1 MAAAQIQYL
10 PHAQINQQRWDACI
24 ANAGNGLIYA
34 NSWYLNH
41 MHPGWDGIVIND
53 YEAVMPVTWRKK
65 WGIKYVCQPAFAQQL
80 GLFVQHQG
88 LWQHENACLQL
99 LQSKF
104 AFVEIFL
111 NHQHAFE
118 GTSTAMNYVLPL
130 KDDYTQI
137 RAGYKNDLLKNLKR
151 TEKFNLHYQSYTDAA
166 TAMQLYENTYADR
179 MGAKPEDYQHFFAC
193 LQYMLQQ
200 KRALMRSVHLPN
212 GELLAVG
219 VFAKDAH
226 RLYNLAS
233 TTLPN
238 GRMLE
243 ANHVLFDQ
251 LIQEFAGSGLTLDF
265 EGSDQPGIARFYQ
278 KFGSQPQPYV
288 FWKDN
293 RLPAILRWLKR

>member
-1 MAAAQIQYL
+1 MAAAHIQYL

-24 ANAGNGLIYA
+24 THACNSLIYA
-34 NSWYLNH
+34 NSWYLNY
-41 MHPGWDGIVIND
+41 MHPGWDGIVVND

-65 WGIKYVCQPAFAQQL
+65 WGIRYLCQPAFAQQL
-80 GLFVQHQG
+80 GLFVQHQH
-88 LWQHENACLQL
+88 LWQHEAACLQL

-104 AFVEIFL
+104 AFIEIFL
-111 NHQHAFE
+111 NHQHLFQ
-118 GTSTAMNYVLPL
+118 GTSLAMNYILPL
-130 KDDYTQI
+130 KDDYSRI
-137 RAGYKNDLLKNLKR
+137 RAGYKKDLIKNLKR
-151 TEKFNLHYQSYTDAA
+151 TEKFRLQYKMNTAAA

-179 MGAKPEDYQHFFAC
+179 MGAKPEDYRRFLEC
-193 LQYMLQQ
+193 LHYMLQHN
-200 KRALMRSVHLPN
+200 RALIRSVHMPN

-251 LIQEFAGSGLTLDF
+251 IIQEFAGTGLTLDF

-278 KFGSQPQPYV
+278 KFGSQPEPYV
-288 FWKDN
+288 FWKN
-293 RLPAILRWLKR
+293 NQLPAILRWLKH